1 MSLTIR
7 PARKEDGII
16 ASCLLAETTRD
27 FGVQVLGL
35 GDPDLQLKA
44 FQKWFNDEGNRFS
57 YQYAQ
62 IAEKYGIAA
71 GLLLAFSG
79 ARLIPLELG
88 CARQILKI
96 YGLLGAIR
104 MVNRNR
110 ALADYPEAEKD
121 EYIITHLAVDENFRR
136 QGIAKALLD
145 RAAVDGAQLGFKKL
159 VLEVEMDNHQAVGL
173 YKREGF
179 QVINTF
185 YYNDKRGL
193 LTSPGFYKMLKPI

>member
-1 MSLTIR
+1 MSLIIR

-27 FGVQVLGL
+27 FGIQVLGL
-35 GDPDLQLKA
+35 GDPDLQIKA
-44 FQKWFNDEGNRFS
+44 FLTWFTDDGNRFS

-79 ARLIPLELG
+79 AKLPSLEMG
-88 CARQILKI
+88 CAKKIFKI
-96 YGLLGAIR
+96 YGFLGAIR

-110 ALADYPEAEKD
+110 TLADYPEAEKD
-121 EYIITHLAVDENFRR
+121 EYIITHLAVDGSFRR
-136 QGIAKALLD
+136 QGIGNALIT
-145 RAAVDGAQLGFKKL
+145 RAVEDATAQGFKKL
-159 VLEVEMDNHQAVGL
+159 VLEVEMDNSEAVAL
-173 YKREGF
+173 YKRQGF
-179 QVINTF
+179 EVVNTF

-193 LTSPGFYKMLKPI
+193 LTSPGFYKMMKLL